1 MDFLQLVAKD
11 LYTRCSG
18 DLRQVTVVFP
28 NRRAGVFLDRWLYQE
43 AGQRALWSPR
53 YITISDL
60 FSELSPL
67 MLNDPIDTVCRLYE
81 HYVAS
86 TGDHDTTLDRFYGWG
101 ERLLSDFNDIDK
113 SITDDNL
120 VRQLFANIT
129 DIKELDTLDYLSP
142 EQTEVLQRFF
152 HDFSTDN
159 NSEIRQ
165 RFLILWQQMYN
176 IYQRLNAELRAEGRA
191 YEGALFRDVVREG
204 YAARKNQGIYV
215 FVGHNALSNI
225 EKELLRQLQRE
236 QRAWF
241 YWDYDASYLTPSQ
254 EASYFLR
261 DNLREFPNLLPE
273 SAFDNL
279 RHVESIEFVSAS
291 TENVQARSI
300 TPWISRHIGSDPT
313 RTAVVLASEGQLLPV
328 LHSLP
333 AEVEN
338 VNVTKG
344 FPVNHT
350 QAYAFVE
357 HYFAGA
363 LEGRSA
369 TDNRQVIIDLQ
380 EKIKA
385 QMVGA
390 EEEEFSMEQ
399 LLATEAWYYTF
410 TLLGRFLNLVDSG
423 RLAGVSAITLHK
435 LIKQNLRQ
443 LSVPF
448 EGEPAIGIQIMGMLE
463 TRCLDFDN
471 VLILSANEK
480 TLPRVSADN
489 SFIPYSLRKAFG
501 LTVINHRTAVYA
513 YYFYRLLQRAKHVR
527 CIYNSSTEGTRTGE
541 MSRFMT
547 QLMVESKLPIRHVV
561 LKTAPNIP
569 ARALEAVEK
578 PADIAEQ
585 VKSLSPSAI
594 NCYLDCQKKFYYQRI
609 KGLKKPEDP
618 ADVIA
623 ETTFGLL
630 FHKAAELIFRDLSNG
645 GQKPITASAIR
656 ALYEDRASLW
666 HYINQAF
673 GQTEPHVDFNGVI
686 AEVLQ
691 QYLERMLKYDAE
703 VIGNG
708 EMRIIG
714 LEQKHHFFLPV
725 TCRDGQVRS
734 IRVGGDIDR
743 LDEVTIDGVK
753 TCRVVDYK
761 TGGSTERLESSKDL
775 SPLFTPSDK
784 RPHYLLQTFLYSLA
798 VLRGQQ
804 TTDKGRQQTRDG
816 NRQQT
821 EDNYQLST
829 VNCQLSTPVAPALYF
844 VNHILKDSLI
854 KVEKKPLTDF
864 RPLEQTYIEGLSALI
879 AEILDPIVPFSPRA
893 EHCARCPFYLLCH
906 A

>member
-28 NRRAGVFLDRWLYQE
+28 NRRAGVFLDRWLYKE
-43 AGQRALWSPR
+43 AGERALWSPR

-60 FSELSPL
+60 FCELSPL
-67 MLNDPIDTVCRLYE
+67 KLNDPIDTVCRIYE
-81 HYVAS
+81 HYVAA
-86 TGDHDTTLDRFYGWG
+86 TGDSGTSLDRFYGWA
-101 ERLLSDFNDIDK
+101 ERLLSDFDDIDK
-113 SITDDNL
+113 NIADDNQ
-120 VRQLFANIT
+120 VRQLFANIV
-129 DIKELDTLDYLSP
+129 DIKELDTLDYLEP

-152 HDFSTDN
+152 HDFSVEN
-159 NSEIRQ
+159 NSEMRQ
-165 RFLILWQQMYN
+165 RFLTLWQQMYN
-176 IYQRLNAELRAEGRA
+176 IYQRVNEELREEGRA
-191 YEGALFRDVVREG
+191 YEGALYRDVVRKE
-204 YAARKNQGIYV
+204 YAAKKNHGMYV
-215 FVGHNALSNI
+215 FVGHNALSTI

-241 YWDYDASYLTPSQ
+241 YWDYDTYYLTPTQ
-254 EASYFLR
+254 EASLFLR
-261 DNLREFPNLLPE
+261 DNLREFPNLLSE
-273 SAFDNL
+273 SDFDNL
-279 RHVESIEFVSAS
+279 GKIESIEFVSAS

-300 TPWISRHIGSDPT
+300 TPWISKHLGSDPT

-357 HYFAGA
+357 HYFAQVAGGQ
-363 LEGRSA
+363 LA
-369 TDNRQVIIDLQ
+369 TGNRQLITDLQ
-380 EKIKA
+380 EKIKS
-385 QMVGA
+385 QMAGY
-390 EEEEFSMEQ
+390 EEEAFSMEQ
-399 LLATEAWYYTF
+399 LLTTEAWYYTF

-423 RLAGVSAITLHK
+423 RLASVSATTLHK

-471 VLILSANEK
+471 VLLLSANEK

-547 QLMVESKLPIRHVV
+547 QLMVESGLPIRHVV
-561 LKTAPNIP
+561 LKTTPNIP
-569 ARALEAVEK
+569 ARPLQAVEK
-578 PADIAEQ
+578 PADITER

-609 KGLKKPEDP
+609 MGLKQPEDP

-623 ETTFGLL
+623 ETTFGLI
-630 FHKAAELIFRDLSNG
+630 FHKAAELIYRDLSSG
-645 GQKPITASAIR
+645 GVKPITASAIR
-656 ALYEDRASLW
+656 ALQKDHASLW
-666 HYINQAF
+666 HFINQAF
-673 GQTEPHVDFNGVI
+673 EQTEPRVDFNGVI

-703 VIGNG
+703 VAEAGPI
-708 EMRIIG
+708 EIKG
-714 LEQKHHFFLPV
+714 LEEDCHLFIPV
-725 TCRDGQVRS
+725 TCHDGQVRS
-734 IRVGGDIDR
+734 IRVGGNIDR
-743 LDEVTIDGVK
+743 RDEVTIDGVR

-761 TGGSTERLESSKDL
+761 TGGSTESLPDSSDL
-775 SPLFTPSDK
+775 SALFTPAKS

-798 VLRGQQ
+798 VLHSQP
-804 TTDKGRQQTRDG
+804 
-816 NRQQT
+816 
-821 EDNYQLST
+821 L
-829 VNCQLSTPVAPALYF
+829 VPVAPALYF
-844 VNHILKDSLI
+844 VNHPMDDSLI
-854 KVEKKPLTDF
+854 KVDKKPLTNF
-864 RPLEQTYIEGLSALI
+864 QPLVPAYTEGLVALI
-879 AEILDPIVPFSPRA
+879 AEILDPAVPFSPRA
-893 EHCARCPFYLLCH
+893 EHCPHCPYYLLCH
-906 A
+906 N